1 MNAGR
6 TMHTLPSLQPAP
18 VRHSRAAQRGVSML
32 ELLVSLLIFTF
43 GMLGL
48 AGLQTRTLS
57 FNQSSLLRS
66 QATAL
71 TDDILDRMRSDR
83 ARALAGNWDTAL
95 NVAASAMATGTFPER
110 DVRAWKEQVQSLLPA
125 GQASIVTVLPGAGVA
140 ADLVGTVT
148 ITIQWDDTRHAGNK
162 PTETYTA
169 TSLPTATKL

>member
-1 MNAGR
+1 MI
-6 TMHTLPSLQPAP
+6 
-18 VRHSRAAQRGVSML
+18 

-83 ARALAGNWDTAL
+83 TRALAGSWDTAM
-95 NVAASAMATGTFPER
+95 NVNASAMATGTFPER

-140 ADLVGTVT
+140 ADLIGTVT
-148 ITIQWDDTRHAGNK
+148 ITIQWDDTRRAGNK
-162 PTETYTA
+162 PGEAYTPTA
-169 TSLPTATKL
+169 LPTATKL